1 MRSFVPPLASRMVT
15 ANSSSHDER
24 RSPSASQASI
34 VKTPYCPTVP
44 LLSPAPWTVQRDA
57 VACVEATAGKD
68 ESGLGAKLR
77 ASPSPSAAAMD
88 DDTRP
93 AGSVR
98 ERKAAQELAFNF

>member
-1 MRSFVPPLASRMVT
+1 MTLDRAKKPAECTTELPKPERLYTVEESQLFSFHLASLF
-15 ANSSSHDER
+15 ND
-24 RSPSASQASI
+24 
-34 VKTPYCPTVP
+34 PTWKIHT
-44 LLSPAPWTVQRDA
+44 LVQRDA